1 MGMQSDIFAEEMRG
15 EIAAVDGIEL
25 GEATEVPGF
34 RGWFLGLS
42 LTAKSKLST
51 GITVVGM
58 TLLATAGLVGI
69 FNPGLSGVMA
79 TIIVVILAVTLIAGF
94 VSLQMILK
102 EVIAPFTHVASEMGR
117 LAGGARDIDVGD
129 TTRPDEIG
137 DLSRALSIFAKS
149 GIKLDE
155 LFAGRRTALE
165 RRKHELMLLADR
177 FAAALAAAPVVSCE
191 VPLPPTMPQPKL
203 STSGLP
209 IPIPFASD
217 GPLFGPAMRPEVT
230 GRRPASSSSFFCTS
244 NSANFA
250 N

>member
-102 EVIAPFTHVASEMGR
+102 EVIAPFTHVASE
-117 LAGGARDIDVGD
+117 A
-129 TTRPDEIG
+129 
-137 DLSRALSIFAKS
+137 
-149 GIKLDE
+149 
-155 LFAGRRTALE
+155 
-165 RRKHELMLLADR
+165 H
-177 FAAALAAAPVVSCE
+177 AP
-191 VPLPPTMPQPKL
+191 
-203 STSGLP
+203 TS
-209 IPIPFASD
+209 
-217 GPLFGPAMRPEVT
+217 
-230 GRRPASSSSFFCTS
+230 
-244 NSANFA
+244 
-250 N
+250 

>member
-177 FAAALAAAPVVSCE
+177 FEQSIGEVVGGVAAASSQLNSTAGAMAGAAEQAAGQASQVSHAMEQASGGVTAAA
-191 VPLPPTMPQPKL
+191 
-203 STSGLP
+203 
-209 IPIPFASD
+209 AAD
-217 GPLFGPAMRPEVT
+217 AMIEE
-230 GRRPASSSSFFCTS
+230 
-244 NSANFA
+244 
-250 N
+250 